1 MTTLLEESI
10 DKRAH
15 SPLTWLLSRQIFWV
29 FVAAVVAVTA
39 LSLATDTFATQ
50 RNLFNV
56 TRNFAFV
63 GIVALGMTA
72 VIITGGID
80 LSVGSIVC
88 LAGIMLGVVM
98 NAGYSIWAGV
108 GAALLTSLAIGA
120 LNGVLIAYVRMPPFV
135 ITLGMLAIAR
145 SLAMV
150 VSNNRMVY
158 DFGPDQ
164 AKLLA
169 LGGGTTLGVANPVIA
184 LTVLA
189 LITGYLFR
197 WTQWGRHVFA
207 IGGNEQAAML
217 AGVRVNRVKVG
228 VYMVSALP
236 AGITAVLEVGWLG
249 AVTTN
254 LGQSME
260 LAVIAAAV
268 IGGANLSGGTGTAFG
283 AVIGAALI
291 EVIRN
296 SLLLLGVDAFWQG
309 TFVGSFIVLAVMFD
323 KLKGSLTES
332 REWLFSGPPLIVDVE
347 ATADHLPADDGA
359 RRHEGVEH
367 DQRRRDHQHACIP
380 SDTLTTIS
388 N

>member
-10 DKRAH
+10 DRRSH
-15 SPLTWLLSRQIFWV
+15 SPLTWLLSRQTFWV

-50 RNLFNV
+50 TNLFNV

-150 VSNNRMVY
+150 ASNNRMVY

-207 IGGNEQAAML
+207 IGGNEQAAMR
-217 AGVRVNRVKVG
+217 AGVRVNRIKVG
-228 VYMVSALP
+228 VYMVSALT

-323 KLKGSLTES
+323 KLKGSLTE
-332 REWLFSGPPLIVDVE
+332 
-347 ATADHLPADDGA
+347 
-359 RRHEGVEH
+359 
-367 DQRRRDHQHACIP
+367 
-380 SDTLTTIS
+380 
-388 N
+388 

>member
-10 DKRAH
+10 DRRTH
-15 SPLTWLLSRQIFWV
+15 SPLMWLLSRQTFWV
-29 FVAAVVAVTA
+29 FIAAAVAVAA

-63 GIVALGMTA
+63 GIIALGMTA

-80 LSVGSIVC
+80 LSVGSVVC
-88 LAGIMLGVVM
+88 LAGIVLGVVM
-98 NAGYSIWAGV
+98 NAGYSIWIGV

-120 LNGVLIAYVRMPPFV
+120 LNGVLIAYIRMPPFV
-135 ITLGMLAIAR
+135 VTLGMLAIAR

-150 VSNNRMVY
+150 ASNNRMVY

-169 LGGGTTLGVANPVIA
+169 LGGGTTFGVANPVIA
-184 LTVLA
+184 LVVLA
-189 LITGYLFR
+189 LVTGYLFR
-197 WTQWGRHVFA
+197 WTQWGRHLFA
-207 IGGNEQAAML
+207 IGGNEQAAR
-217 AGVRVNRVKVG
+217 ATGVQVNRIKVG
-228 VYMVSALP
+228 VYMISALT
-236 AGITAVLEVGWLG
+236 AGIAAVLEVGWLG

-268 IGGANLSGGTGTAFG
+268 IGGADLSGGTGTAFG

-323 KLKGSLTES
+323 KLKGSLAE
-332 REWLFSGPPLIVDVE
+332 
-347 ATADHLPADDGA
+347 
-359 RRHEGVEH
+359 
-367 DQRRRDHQHACIP
+367 
-380 SDTLTTIS
+380 
-388 N
+388 

>member
-10 DKRAH
+10 DQRTQ
-15 SPLTWLLSRQIFWV
+15 SPLTWLLSRQTFWV
-29 FVAAVVAVTA
+29 FAAAAVAVVA

-50 RNLFNV
+50 KNLFNV
-56 TRNFAFV
+56 TRNFAFI

-72 VIITGGID
+72 VIIIGGID

-88 LAGIMLGVVM
+88 LAGIVLGVVM

-108 GAALLTSLAIGA
+108 SAALLTSLAIGA
-120 LNGVLIAYVRMPPFV
+120 LNGILIAYVRMPPFV
-135 ITLGMLAIAR
+135 VTLGMLAIAR

-150 VSNNRMVY
+150 ASNNRMVY

-184 LTVLA
+184 LVGLA

-197 WTQWGRHVFA
+197 WTQWGCHVFA
-207 IGGNEQAAML
+207 IGGNEQAATL
-217 AGVRVNRVKVG
+217 SGVRVNRIKVG
-228 VYMVSALP
+228 VYMISALT

-309 TFVGSFIVLAVMFD
+309 TFVGCFIVLAVMFD
-323 KLKGSLTES
+323 KFKGSLDE
-332 REWLFSGPPLIVDVE
+332 
-347 ATADHLPADDGA
+347 
-359 RRHEGVEH
+359 
-367 DQRRRDHQHACIP
+367 
-380 SDTLTTIS
+380 
-388 N
+388 

>member
-10 DKRAH
+10 DRRGH
-15 SPLTWLLSRQIFWV
+15 SALTWLLSRQTFWV

-120 LNGVLIAYVRMPPFV
+120 VNGVLIAYVRMPPFV
-135 ITLGMLAIAR
+135 VTLGMLAIAR

-150 VSNNRMVY
+150 ASNNRMVY

-207 IGGNEQAAML
+207 IGGNEQAAVR
-217 AGVRVNRVKVG
+217 AGVRVNRIKVG
-228 VYMVSALP
+228 VYMFSALT

-268 IGGANLSGGTGTAFG
+268 IGGANLSGGSGTAFG

-323 KLKGSLTES
+323 KLKGSLTE
-332 REWLFSGPPLIVDVE
+332 
-347 ATADHLPADDGA
+347 
-359 RRHEGVEH
+359 
-367 DQRRRDHQHACIP
+367 
-380 SDTLTTIS
+380 
-388 N
+388 